1 MTGVKPL
8 IVALFTESFP
18 YDSAGELPFLATELK
33 YLRSVFDR
41 VILVPL
47 NLHGEV
53 CPAGDGIE
61 VDESYGR
68 CLGENNRRLQKII
81 HALSSRLFYRDLL
94 RRPGILLSAKAM
106 RDLLFYVSAAK
117 LTHRWFVQFVEKHG
131 IEPENLVCYTYW
143 FNMVT
148 LGLGLAKAR
157 DGHFSLVT
165 RAHGADLYEELYPP
179 GYIPCR
185 LSSLELLDRVF
196 ADSSRGTDYLIRRYP
211 RFSNRVATALV
222 GMPDPGFITVPSSD
236 GVFRIVSCS
245 FMVPVKRLHLIVRGL
260 ARAAEKRPD
269 SRFTWQHF
277 GSGPLMEDI
286 SRLAKQVLPDNVT
299 ALFPGYVVND
309 ALMLFYRNEPV
320 DLFMNTSESE
330 GTPLSIMEAMSCGIP
345 VVATAVGG
353 NPEIVNAESG
363 LLLSP
368 DPSSEEVAEVVLRL
382 MDDRRMLRKLAEG
395 ARRTWQERY
404 NAERNFMDFALE
416 LKSLI
421 KNKV

>member
-1 MTGVKPL
+1 
-8 IVALFTESFP
+8 
-18 YDSAGELPFLATELK
+18 
-33 YLRSVFDR
+33 
-41 VILVPL
+41 
-47 NLHGEV
+47 
-53 CPAGDGIE
+53 
-61 VDESYGR
+61 
-68 CLGENNRRLQKII
+68 
-81 HALSSRLFYRDLL
+81 
-94 RRPGILLSAKAM
+94 
-106 RDLLFYVSAAK
+106 
-117 LTHRWFVQFVEKHG
+117 
-131 IEPENLVCYTYW
+131 
-143 FNMVT
+143 
-148 LGLGLAKAR
+148 
-157 DGHFSLVT
+157 
-165 RAHGADLYEELYPP
+165 
-179 GYIPCR
+179 
-185 LSSLELLDRVF
+185 
-196 ADSSRGTDYLIRRYP
+196 
-211 RFSNRVATALV
+211 
-222 GMPDPGFITVPSSD
+222 
-236 GVFRIVSCS
+236 
-245 FMVPVKRLHLIVRGL
+245 MVPVKRLYLIVRGL
-260 ARAAEKRPD
+260 ARTAEKRPD

-299 ALFPGYVVND
+299 ALFPGYKVND
-309 ALMLFYRNEPV
+309 ALKLFYRNEPV

-330 GTPLSIMEAMSCGIP
+330 GTPVAIMEAMSCGIP